1 MRRVGSG
8 KFIYEEV
15 KEWGQFPDGWTV
27 QDVPGVAV
35 DSQDRVYAYTR
46 HKLSAAH
53 RLVEER
59 NSIEK
64 VVLVP

>member
-8 KFIYEEV
+8 KFVYEEV

-46 HKLSAAH
+46 HKDG
-53 RLVEER
+53 
-59 NSIEK
+59 
-64 VVLVP
+64 VVVFDRDGTFLAS